1 MSIDLTNLNG
11 VSRLL
16 IEANLK
22 PIQGSTF
29 QPTGFPDLGAA
40 TYEGY
45 DENGNQTKVLLVES
59 QQSMANRLERVCWDD
74 ASDSLVPALDGLP
87 YVRAQ
92 LWGKD
97 KYTSSIQEAHRI
109 ASPYITGKNA
119 NVKNVVGD
127 GGEKSFGKIF
137 EKEADLSDPIDV
149 RLLAKAL
156 FKYDPSSVLHGVF
169 MAQMQGTARLRR
181 SVSAFVEARDAE
193 AAVSG
198 GVKND
203 RVSPSPKDVVAAIK
217 DAGRE
222 RQGKL
227 DSTEGFG
234 NVPYSRTNMYSAKAI
249 TAYFNLDLSQI
260 RAYGLGENA
269 ERLLTVL
276 ALWKI
281 RKVLETGLRFRTDC
295 DLIQV
300 GELKVSGVGANVSEI
315 PETAALEAELPVLL
329 RACEKQFAAP
339 PVTEVAFA

>member
-11 VSRLL
+11 ASRLL

-22 PIQGSTF
+22 PIQGATF

-45 DENGNQTKVLLVES
+45 DENGDKIDILLVES

-74 ASDSLVPALDGLP
+74 ANDDLVPALNGLP
-87 YVRAQ
+87 YVRAE
-92 LWGKD
+92 LWGSGKS
-97 KYTSSIQEAHRI
+97 TSSVLEAHRL
-109 ASPYITGKNA
+109 ASPYITGKSA
-119 NVKNVVGD
+119 KMKN
-127 GGEKSFGKIF
+127 GGEKTFGDLF
-137 EKEADLSDPIDV
+137 KEESGLSDPIDV
-149 RLLAKAL
+149 RDFAKAL

-181 SVSAFVEARDAE
+181 SVSAFVEARGAE

-203 RVSPSPKDVVAAIK
+203 RVSPRPSDASDAINA
-217 DAGRE
+217 AGRKAE
-222 RQGKL
+222 LKGAIN
-227 DSTEGFG
+227 SNEGFG
-234 NVPYSRTNMYSAKAI
+234 NVPYSRTNMYSAQSI

-260 RAYGLGENA
+260 RAYGLGEDA

-300 GELKVSGVGANVSEI
+300 GGLKVSGIGGDVSEI

-329 RACEKQFAAP
+329 RACEKRFADRP
-339 PVTEVAFA
+339 ITEVAFA

>member
-1 MSIDLTNLNG
+1 MTIDLTNLNG

-22 PIQGSTF
+22 PIQGATF

-40 TYEGY
+40 TYAGY
-45 DENGNQTKVLLVES
+45 DENGETTDMLLVES

-74 ASDSLVPALDGLP
+74 ASDGLVPALNGLP
-87 YVRAQ
+87 YVRAE
-92 LWGKD
+92 LWGSGKF
-97 KYTSSIQEAHRI
+97 TSSILEAHRL
-109 ASPYITGKNA
+109 ASPYITGKSA
-119 NVKNVVGD
+119 KMKNGD
-127 GGEKSFGKIF
+127 GKKSFGDF
-137 EKEADLSDPIDV
+137 FKEESGLSDPIDI
-149 RLLAKAL
+149 RDFAEAL

-169 MAQMQGTARLRR
+169 MAQAVTGTARLRR
-181 SVSAFVEARDAE
+181 SVSSFVEARGAE

-203 RVSPSPKDVVAAIK
+203 RVFPSHQDVAPTIK
-217 DAGRE
+217 AAGRDKRLE
-222 RQGKL
+222 GP
-227 DSTEGFG
+227 TNANEGFG

-269 ERLLTVL
+269 ERLLAVL

-300 GELKVSGVGANVSEI
+300 GELKVSGVGGDVSEI
-315 PETAALEAELPVLL
+315 PETAALEAELPALL
-329 RACEKQFAAP
+329 RACEKQFADP
-339 PVTEVAFA
+339 RITEVAFA

>member
-1 MSIDLTNLNG
+1 MTIDLTNLNG

-16 IEANLK
+16 IEANLR
-22 PIQGSTF
+22 PIQGLTF

-40 TYEGY
+40 SYEGY

-92 LWGKD
+92 LWGRD

-109 ASPYITGKNA
+109 GSPYITGKNA
-119 NVKNVVGD
+119 MAKN
-127 GGEKSFGKIF
+127 GGVSFGEIF
-137 EKEADLSDPIDV
+137 KKEADLSDPIDV
-149 RLLAKAL
+149 RTLAKAL

-193 AAVSG
+193 PAVSG

-300 GELKVSGVGANVSEI
+300 GELKVSGVGGDVSEI
-315 PETAALEAELPVLL
+315 PETAALEAELPALL
-329 RACEKQFAAP
+329 RACDAEGLFVQP

>member
-1 MSIDLTNLNG
+1 MTIDLTNLNG

-40 TYEGY
+40 SYEGY
-45 DENGNQTKVLLVES
+45 DENGETTDMLLVES

-74 ASDSLVPALDGLP
+74 AKNDLVPALDGLP
-87 YVRAQ
+87 YVRAE
-92 LWGKD
+92 LWGSGKF
-97 KYTSSIQEAHRI
+97 TSSILEAHRL

-119 NVKNVVGD
+119 NAKSD
-127 GGEKSFGKIF
+127 GTSFGEIF
-137 EKEADLSDPIDV
+137 KKEADLSDPIDV
-149 RLLAKAL
+149 RTLAKTL

-234 NVPYSRTNMYSAKAI
+234 NIPYSRTNMYSAKAI

-300 GELKVSGVGANVSEI
+300 GELKVSGVGGDVSEI
-315 PETAALEAELPVLL
+315 PETAALEAELPALL
-329 RACEKQFAAP
+329 RACEKQFADP